1 MNNSKGI
8 WIVAGALFL
17 GATGSAHAQETLGG
31 MAAAGAVGATLGAAG
46 AGALSAQRATR
57 NVGNGANNGNLDDQS
72 GQLQS
77 GTNAISSGAMRGAT
91 AAAPKAPRPPAAQ
104 LYGGTGADFVN
115 ELTSARGFNTRVR
128 SRVRRSP
135 RAQARYAARTSR
147 MGRAARTRR
156 IRAKYQIA
164 PRGWL
169 AAYLPQDRY
178 KFGKVWRYV
187 STESDRFYYS
197 PSAMAR
203 KRFNPNRVIG
213 FNSYQN
219 ALAAGYHPDPIS
231 KPAPGAQIAQIA
243 RLYRGPELNDF
254 VEYLYAG
261 QMAPDSFDGVYNY
274 AMMVDRTLRPTQ
286 ARPYIGST
294 VAKIL
299 EAALTGDA
307 SIIPTKFDANG
318 PVVAVPVTANNP
330 RMGGRS
336 FPFDT
341 TTTSTTTTTIGSSG
355 NVSNGPTSGADQ
367 RTDQFNNFSNRAG
380 NMANVP
386 GNR

>member
-1 MNNSKGI
+1 MNNLKGI
-8 WIVAGALFL
+8 WIVAGALFC
-17 GATGSAHAQETLGG
+17 GATGLAHAQETMGG
-31 MAAAGAVGATLGAAG
+31 VAAAGAIGATMGAAG

-57 NVGNGANNGNLDDQS
+57 NVGNGANNGSMDDTQDPTQS
-72 GQLQS
+72 GGS
-77 GTNAISSGAMRGAT
+77 PMTRGAMGRAT
-91 AAAPKAPRPPAAQ
+91 VAAPKAARPPAAQ

-115 ELTSARGFNTRVR
+115 ELTSGGGFNTPTR

-135 RAQARYAARTSR
+135 RAQARYASRISR

-197 PSAMAR
+197 PPAMAR

-213 FNSYQN
+213 FNSYQD
-219 ALAAGYHPDPIS
+219 ALAAGYRPDPIS
-231 KPAPGAQIAQIA
+231 KPSPGAQIAQIA

-294 VAKIL
+294 VAKVL

-307 SIIPTKFDANG
+307 SIIPHTFDANG
-318 PVVAVPVTANNP
+318 PVISRPVATTGS
-330 RMGGRS
+330 RRGGPN
-336 FPFDT
+336 FPSTT
-341 TTTSTTTTTIGSSG
+341 TTTSTTTTIEGTTG
-355 NVSNGPTSGADQ
+355 NTSGGGVGGEDK
-367 RTDQFNNFSNRAG
+367 RTEQFDNFSNRAG
-380 NMANVP
+380 NLANVP
-386 GNR
+386 ANR